1 MTSPGGQERSDPG
14 VKPGGQERSDPGVK
28 PGGQER
34 SDPGV
39 KPGAL
44 DGIRVIE
51 VGTLISGPFAGR
63 LLGDM
68 GADVIKIEPP
78 GSPDPLRTW
87 GQAEVEG
94 RHFFWTVHA
103 RNKKAITLNLR
114 TPRGRELFLE
124 LVERSD
130 VIVENFR
137 PGTLEKWDLGY
148 DVLHQRNPGIILVR
162 VSGYG
167 QTGPDA
173 GKAGYASVAEAVSG
187 LRHMNG
193 FPGGPPPRLALSLGD
208 TLAGMFAAQGA
219 LAALYRRSVTGQG
232 QVVDTALTEA
242 CLAVQE
248 STIPDYDAGGVV
260 RGPSGT
266 RLEGIA
272 PSNIYQSADG
282 SWVVI
287 AANQDTVFRRL
298 CEAMG
303 RPELAGD
310 ERFVNHG
317 ARGRNQDE
325 LDTIIGAWAA
335 TRRPEDIIETLS
347 AAGVIAGPIN
357 TVAEVVRDPQFRARG
372 MLIEHQDEGSGR
384 TVLGPGVVPVLS
396 ATPGGVR
403 SAGPARPGQHNGE
416 VYRGL
421 LGMTAEE
428 MAELAEQG
436 VL

>member
-1 MTSPGGQERSDPG
+1 MT
-14 VKPGGQERSDPGVK
+14 
-28 PGGQER
+28 
-34 SDPGV
+34 
-39 KPGAL
+39 GAL

-68 GADVIKIEPP
+68 GAEVIKIEPP
-78 GSPDPLRTW
+78 GSPDPIRTW

-94 RHFFWTVHA
+94 HRFFWTVHA
-103 RNKKAITLNLR
+103 RNKKAVTLNLR
-114 TPRGRELFLE
+114 TPRGREIFLD
-124 LVERSD
+124 LVAHSD
-130 VIVENFR
+130 IIVENFR
-137 PGTLEKWDLGY
+137 PGTLEKWELGY
-148 DVLHQRNPGIILVR
+148 DVLRQQNPGIILVR

-193 FPGGPPPRLALSLGD
+193 FPGGPPPRMALSLGD

-219 LAALYRRSVTGQG
+219 LAALYRRSVSGEG
-232 QVVDTALTEA
+232 QVVDAALTEA

-248 STIPDYDAGGVV
+248 STIPDYDVGGVV

-272 PSNIYQSADG
+272 PSNIYRSADG

-298 CEAMG
+298 CAAMG
-303 RPELAGD
+303 QPELAD
-310 ERFVNHG
+310 DPRFVDHG

-325 LDTIIGAWAA
+325 LDAIIGRWAA
-335 TRRPEDIIETLS
+335 TRQPDNIIDTLN

-357 TVAEVVRDPQFRARG
+357 TVSEVVRDPQFLARG
-372 MLIEHQDEGSGR
+372 MLVEHYDERIGR
-384 TVLGPGVVPVLS
+384 DVLGPGVVPVLS

-403 SAGPARPGQHNGE
+403 TAGPARPGQHNTE
-416 VYRGL
+416 VYAEL
-421 LGMTAEE
+421 LGLEHDELA
-428 MAELAEQG
+428 ALAEQG
-436 VL
+436 VI

>member
-1 MTSPGGQERSDPG
+1 MI
-14 VKPGGQERSDPGVK
+14 
-28 PGGQER
+28 
-34 SDPGV
+34 
-39 KPGAL
+39 GAL
-44 DGIRVIE
+44 DGIRVLE
-51 VGTLISGPFAGR
+51 VGTLISGPFCGR

-68 GADVIKIEPP
+68 GAEVIKIEPP
-78 GSPDPLRTW
+78 GAPDPIRTW

-94 RHFFWTVHA
+94 HHFFWTVHA
-103 RNKKAITLNLR
+103 RNKKCVTLNLR
-114 TPRGRELFLE
+114 RPHGRELFLD

-130 VIVENFR
+130 IIVENFR
-137 PGTLEKWDLGY
+137 PGTLEKWELGY

-193 FPGGPPPRLALSLGD
+193 FPGGPPPRMALSLGD

-219 LAALYRRSVTGQG
+219 LAALYRRTITGEG
-232 QVVDTALTEA
+232 QVVDVALIEA

-298 CEAMG
+298 CAAMDQ
-303 RPELAGD
+303 PELATD
-310 ERFVNHG
+310 ERFANHG

-325 LDTIIGAWAA
+325 LDTIISGWAA
-335 TRRPEDIIETLS
+335 TRPPHDIIETLS

-357 TVAEVVRDPQFRARG
+357 TVAEVVTDPQFIARG
-372 MLIEHQDEGSGR
+372 MLVEHYDEGAGR

-396 ATPGGVR
+396 ASPGGVR
-403 SAGPARPGQHNGE
+403 SAGPARPGQHNDE
-416 VYRGL
+416 IYRGL
-421 LGMTAEE
+421 LGLSAQRL
-428 MAELAEQG
+428 AELAEEG